1 MPNGLIFDLDGT
13 LVDSLRGI
21 ATSLNLALADH
32 GRPTHPEA
40 AVRRF
45 IGNGARELVTKA
57 FGPGATE
64 SELDALEASFKAH
77 YSANWATGTDVF
89 PGVPDMLKRQAAAG
103 HRLGVLSNKP
113 HDFTV
118 EIVVRLFPE
127 IAFDAVL
134 GQRPEVPRKP
144 DPAGAL
150 EIASIFGLSPAACVI
165 IGDSTMD
172 LETGARAG
180 MHTVAVTWGYHDAGA
195 LLGARPDVVADSL
208 DDLERMLP

>member
-1 MPNGLIFDLDGT
+1 M
-13 LVDSLRGI
+13 DSLRGI
-21 ATSLNLALADH
+21 AISLNLALSEH
-32 GRPTHPEA
+32 GKPTHPEK
-40 AVRRF
+40 AVRHF
-45 IGNGARELVTKA
+45 IGNGARELVSKA
-57 FGPGATE
+57 LGPGVTE
-64 SELDALEASFKAH
+64 AEIDALEAAFKVH
-77 YSANWATGTDVF
+77 YAANWATGTDVF
-89 PGVPDMLKRQAAAG
+89 PGVSEMLKRQAAAG

-118 EIVVRLFPE
+118 EIVARLFPE

-134 GQRPEVPRKP
+134 GQRPDVPRKP

-150 EIASIFGLSPAACVI
+150 EIAAAFDLQAAACVM

-180 MHTVAVTWGYHDAGA
+180 MYTVAVTWGYHDAGA
-195 LLGARPDVVADSL
+195 LLSARPDVVADSL